1 MTTEEPTS
9 FRALCHA
16 YEAAPAATRA
26 QFLGWLAS
34 RWQANAQ
41 QVNALRNGAARETW
55 LEPLPWDDDE
65 PSADPFH

>member
-1 MTTEEPTS
+1 
-9 FRALCHA
+9 
-16 YEAAPAATRA
+16 
-26 QFLGWLAS
+26 LGWLAS

-41 QVNALRNGAARETW
+41 QANVLRNGAARETW